1 MSKSNTDRAMREY
14 LAALLDEEQET
25 LVETRQPEAQL
36 RHEPVARLLAQIKPE
51 AELPKAPPAPAPAE
65 PIVEIEE
72 EPVVARIAPRTEPL
86 KQEPA
91 AAPDE
96 VSPAENI
103 PAADAKIIADVEE
116 AHIEAQSLDAAG
128 GQPPN
133 TSMEEYQQE
142 AFQAL
147 FFKVAGLTLAVPLK
161 SLGGIH
167 PMAKPSPLFGK
178 PEWFMGIMTERDDK
192 LNCVDTAQWVMPEK
206 YNDELASK
214 LNYQYLIMLSDSHWG
229 LACEEL
235 VTSTT
240 IEPDAIQWRRAESG
254 KRPWLAGVVR
264 EKMCALLNVEALVAM
279 LDKGFGSQQ
288 G

>member
-14 LAALLDEEQET
+14 LAALLNEEQET

-36 RHEPVARLLAQIKPE
+36 RHEPVARLLAQVKPE
-51 AELPKAPPAPAPAE
+51 AELPKAPPAPAPAA
-65 PIVEIEE
+65 PIVDIEE
-72 EPVVARIAPRTEPL
+72 EPVVGRIAARTEPVA
-86 KQEPA
+86 QTEAPA
-91 AAPDE
+91 A
-96 VSPAENI
+96 VKTAENI
-103 PAADAKIIADVEE
+103 SAADAKIIADVAE
-116 AHIEAQSLDAAG
+116 AAADTTALDEAG
-128 GQPPN
+128 GQPPHN
-133 TSMEEYQQE
+133 SMEEYQQG

-167 PMAKPSPLFGK
+167 PMTKPSPLFGK
-178 PEWFMGIMTERDDK
+178 PDWFMGIMTERDDK

-214 LNYQYLIMLSDSHWG
+214 IDYQYLIMLSDSGWG

-235 VTSTT
+235 VTSTS
-240 IEPDAIQWRRAESG
+240 IEPDAIQWRRAEQG

-264 EKMCALLNVEALVAM
+264 EKMCALLNVEALIAM